1 MTTVVRVLVKQHLIM
16 LQWRQPLVRFFV
28 RWASKKLAQHHLRR
42 RPDPRSTIL
51 LLKLLPKDNDV
62 TIPKQVEKLLMPV
75 TAVTIGELIN
85 LRQAAQ
91 EFKCYNYEEVIPD
104 EVININ
110 INQLTDL
117 MVLSN
122 GTLVGWNL
130 NEEIIVQNY
139 AKKLGSA
146 IDESYVPEADVMDWI
161 GITGES
167 DGLYLKGEVLVVAED
182 NADQALLEK
191 AAFAIG
197 FLRSTRLSIL
207 ENALD
212 QYLLRAKDQSRYL
225 ATGKIK
231 TTEHQLLQ
239 LTGKLFQL
247 RAKLNLY
254 LELIE
259 TPDLYWEEPLLERIY
274 TSVSR
279 ALDINPRISI
289 LNRKLDYATDELR
302 AFLLV
307 LNEKKSTRL
316 EWIIILLITVEVVF
330 ELRQFWLEYQ
340 HSTHAETSA
349 N

>member
-1 MTTVVRVLVKQHLIM
+1 MRGFI
-16 LQWRQPLVRFFV
+16 RR
-28 RWASKKLAQHHLRR
+28 ASKKLAQHHLRR
-42 RPDPRSTIL
+42 RPDPRSAIL

-62 TIPKQVEKLLMPV
+62 TIPKQIEKLLKPV
-75 TAVTIGELIN
+75 TAVTIGELID
-85 LRQAAQ
+85 LKRAA
-91 EFKCYNYEEVIPD
+91 EAFKCYKYEEIIPD
-104 EVININ
+104 EVINVN

-130 NEEIIVQNY
+130 SEEIIVHNY
-139 AKKLGSA
+139 AKKLAPA
-146 IDESYVPEADVMDWI
+146 IDELYVPEADVMDWI
-161 GITGES
+161 GVTGDA
-167 DGLYLKGEVLVVAED
+167 DGLYVQGEILVVDED
-182 NADQALLEK
+182 NVNQALLEK

-212 QYLLRAKDQSRYL
+212 KYLQRAKDQSRFL
-225 ATGKIK
+225 ATGKIM

-316 EWIIILLITVEVVF
+316 EWIIILLITVEVIF
-330 ELRQFWLEYQ
+330 ELRQFWLEYHQ
-340 HSTHAETSA
+340 TAKTESDVHSGA
-349 N
+349 